1 MKSSGP
7 AIAVL
12 AGAAATMAAAA
23 AVGMDLADAAL
34 LAGTVGAGALAAA
47 VLGAAVLRACRG
59 RSVGLQSSLVAITSV
74 AAVAAGMLVS
84 GWAMFVSGHDV
95 GLLAVATVAGAGVGL
110 AVALSLGHHLG
121 RASQSLGLLAR
132 RIGEG
137 AHATADPPGPP
148 MAAPAEL
155 AAVAEELQ
163 EMAARLDQARTAERA
178 VEASRRELVA
188 WVSHDLRT
196 PLAGIR
202 AIAEALEDGLA
213 DDEETVRRYHRALR
227 EEADRLSGLVDD
239 LFELSRIQAGA
250 LRLQLER
257 ASLTDLVSDAMAAA
271 HPVADAKNVRLE
283 GRVAGPT
290 PELVLSTPEVLRVLR
305 NLLDNA
311 IKHTPSDGTVW
322 VEAGIDDG
330 RAYVSVEDA
339 CGGIPDTDID
349 RVFDV
354 AFRGAEARPP
364 GDGAGLGLAIARG
377 IVEAHRGEIVVANQG
392 AGCRFT
398 VRLPLAQT

>member
-95 GLLAVATVAGAGVGL
+95 GLLAVATVAGAGVGV

-148 MAAPAEL
+148 MSD
-155 AAVAEELQ
+155 
-163 EMAARLDQARTAERA
+163 RLHRDYWTAERA

-227 EEADRLSGLVDD
+227 EEADHLSGLVDD